1 MAASAAAAKQP
12 NYMTKLDCQLCGGTG
27 WTIMEREGSSMAE
40 RCTCIAATRAEELE
54 GRAQIPKNYRN
65 SSFDTFIK
73 PQHNPVARDNLSRVM
88 NDVRAYVR
96 GFQTH
101 EKPGLLIAG
110 PTGTGKTHLA
120 VAALRLLISGGHE
133 AIFFDYQNL
142 LERIR
147 SGYSETLGTS
157 NREAYRIALETE
169 ILLLDDLGAHRVTD
183 WVEDTVTAIVTYR
196 YNHRKPL
203 IATTNLPDPNMGGLL
218 IEKSDQTRTVSARTT
233 LEERIG
239 ERARSRLFEMCK
251 VVQTWA
257 LDDYRVPRR

>member
-1 MAASAAAAKQP
+1 MA
-12 NYMTKLDCQLCGGTG
+12 KLDCKMCGGTG
-27 WTIMEREGSSMAE
+27 WTVAEREGVSMAE
-40 RCTCIAATRAEELE
+40 RCSCIAATRAEELE

-73 PQHNPVARDNLSRVM
+73 PQHNPVARDNLSKVM

-96 GFQTH
+96 GFPTH

-120 VAALRLLISGGHE
+120 VAALRLLILGGHE

-169 ILLLDDLGAHRVTD
+169 ILLLDDLGAQHKVTD
-183 WVEDTVTAIVTYR
+183 WVADTVTAIVTYR

-218 IEKSDQTRTVSARTT
+218 IEKSDQTRTVSVRTT

-257 LDDYRVPRR
+257 LEDYRVPRR